1 MHLNQLKMSIKTK
14 SLLIILLVLLFDQI
28 LKIYI
33 KSHFMLGEEV
43 VIAKNWFIIH
53 FVENNGMAFG
63 FEFGQNIGKYL
74 LSIFRL
80 AAIGALGWYL
90 TGLWKKEVPFG
101 IVVCFS
107 LILAGAAGNL
117 IDSAFYGLIFNESH
131 GQVASH
137 FPAGGGYTT
146 FLLGRVVDMFYFPL
160 IDSHFPS
167 WFPIWGGQ
175 EFIFFRPVFNVADSA
190 ISIGIVAIFIFY
202 RGFFDEKKEEEVVP
216 TSALVNETG
225 IEDSEVVEESEA
237 EKNETNE

>member
-1 MHLNQLKMSIKTK
+1 MSIKSK
-14 SLLIILLVLLFDQI
+14 SLLIIFLVLLIDQI

-33 KSHFMLGEEV
+33 KTHFMLGEEV

-63 FEFGQNIGKYL
+63 MEFGNHIGKYF
-74 LSIFRL
+74 LSVFRL

-90 TGLWKKEVPFG
+90 SKLWKKKVPFG
-101 IVVCFS
+101 LVVCFS

-131 GQVASH
+131 SQVATL
-137 FPAGGGYTT
+137 FPAGGGYTS
-146 FLLGRVVDMFYFPL
+146 FLLGKVVDMFYFPL

-175 EFIFFRPVFNVADSA
+175 EFVFFRPVFNIADSS
-190 ISIGIVAIFIFY
+190 ISIGIVSIFIFY
-202 RGFFDEKKEEEVVP
+202 KGHFDEKKEEAAVPLEVVDEVD
-216 TSALVNETG
+216 TVATG
-225 IEDSEVVEESEA
+225 KLVEEDPKEQ
-237 EKNETNE
+237 NDQLN

>member
-1 MHLNQLKMSIKTK
+1 MSTKTK
-14 SLLIILLVLLFDQI
+14 SILIILLVLVFDQI
-28 LKIYI
+28 LKIFI
-33 KSHFMLGEEV
+33 KTHFMLGEEV

-63 FEFGQNIGKYL
+63 MEFGNNIGKYF
-74 LSIFRL
+74 LSVFRL
-80 AAIGALGWYL
+80 AAISALGWYL
-90 TGLWKKEVPFG
+90 TKLWKKDIPFG
-101 IVVCFS
+101 LVVCFS

-131 GQVASH
+131 SQVATL

-175 EFIFFRPVFNVADSA
+175 EFIFFRPVFNIADSS

-202 RGFFDEKKEEEVVP
+202 RGHFEEKKVEAVAPVEATIDQEEV
-216 TSALVNETG
+216 TG
-225 IEDSEVVEESEA
+225 TDTSEVKSED
-237 EKNETNE
+237 NQSDTIH